1 MDSGGADHPAER
13 GRPAVSR
20 GGGSLERQGRR
31 LDLAARAAWLY
42 YIAGNTQDEIATK
55 LNVSRQAA
63 QRLVALAVAEKLIRF
78 RLDHPLAA
86 CAALAEALRDRF
98 GLALCDVAPSDP
110 GDGAGVAGL
119 AVCAAQHLEGFL
131 AQKAPLVLALGTGR
145 TLRAAVDEVAPMAQ
159 PQHKIV
165 SLVGTM
171 ARHGRASAFEVVM
184 RLADRV
190 GAQCFPMP
198 TPVIAGSVEEREL
211 LQTQGSV
218 RAVRELAD
226 RARVAFVGVGE
237 VAWHG
242 ALHQDGFID
251 DQELAELIER
261 GAVGEIVGW
270 AFDAD
275 GRLIEG
281 STNERVA
288 GLPLERPPRR
298 LTVAVAGGRAKAGAI
313 RAALCGRL
321 VSGLITDESA
331 ARAILEP
338 DGG

>member
-1 MDSGGADHPAER
+1 
-13 GRPAVSR
+13 
-20 GGGSLERQGRR
+20 
-31 LDLAARAAWLY
+31 
-42 YIAGNTQDEIATK
+42 
-55 LNVSRQAA
+55 
-63 QRLVALAVAEKLIRF
+63 
-78 RLDHPLAA
+78 
-86 CAALAEALRDRF
+86 
-98 GLALCDVAPSDP
+98 
-110 GDGAGVAGL
+110 
-119 AVCAAQHLEGFL
+119 
-131 AQKAPLVLALGTGR
+131 
-145 TLRAAVDEVAPMAQ
+145 MAQ

-198 TPVIAGSVEEREL
+198 TPVIAGSVEERGL
-211 LQTQGSV
+211 LQTQGSF
-218 RAVRELAD
+218 RAVRELAA

-242 ALHQDGFID
+242 ALHQDGFIN
-251 DQELAELIER
+251 DQELADLIER

-270 AFDAD
+270 AYDAE

-288 GLPLERPPRR
+288 GLPLEQPPRR
-298 LTVAVAGGRAKAGAI
+298 LTIAVAGGRAKAGAI
-313 RAALCGRL
+313 RAALRGRL

-331 ARAILEP
+331 AQAILEEP
-338 DGG
+338 DRG